1 MREHKAMEK
10 VRALL
15 VEDDEDDYL
24 ITKDLFSDIYGEA
37 YQLDWVR
44 DYDQAVE
51 KLDSDEY
58 DICLMDYRLGVHN
71 GLELLREAA
80 VRNVKIPIIFL
91 TGQGDRSLD
100 VEVMNAGAAD
110 YLVKG
115 QLDSAKLER
124 SIRYAIQQRRFEEE
138 RIRRLL
144 EGAARTQAEIANRQ
158 KDEFLAMVSHE
169 LRGPLNSMLGWIHLL
184 KGGKLKVDDVQK
196 ALETIERNC
205 KLQVRIIEDLLDTT
219 RILNGNLRLQISS
232 VNLISIIE
240 EALKAAYPMA
250 ESKSI
255 TLNKIFD
262 SSIARVSGDPER
274 LQQVVS
280 NLISNAI
287 KFTPDGGRIDVR
299 LERQNETVQLVVS
312 DTGIGIEPHFLPYV
326 FDRYKRADNQTSKR
340 HSGLGLGL
348 AIVRHIV
355 EAHSGTVNVHSEGEG
370 CGATFF
376 INIPITNQT

>member
-1 MREHKAMEK
+1 MEK
-10 VRALL
+10 IRALL

-24 ITKDLFSDIYGEA
+24 ITKDLFSDIYADA

-44 DYDQAVE
+44 DYDLALE
-51 KLDSDEY
+51 KLGHDGY
-58 DICLMDYRLGVHN
+58 DICLMDYRLGAHN
-71 GLELLREAA
+71 GLELLREASA
-80 VRNVKIPIIFL
+80 RNVKTPIIFL

-184 KGGKLKVDDVQK
+184 KSGKLKSEDVQK
-196 ALETIERNC
+196 AMDTIERNC

-219 RILNGNLRLQISS
+219 RILNGNLRLQLSS
-232 VNLISIIE
+232 INLVSIIE
-240 EALKAAYPMA
+240 EALKASYPMA
-250 ESKSI
+250 EAKSI
-255 TLNKIFD
+255 SLNKTFD
-262 SSIARVSGDPER
+262 SSIERITGDSER

-287 KFTPDGGRIDVR
+287 KFTPDGGRVDVCLEKAGEIVR
-299 LERQNETVQLVVS
+299 LS
-312 DTGIGIEPHFLPYV
+312 IKDTGIGIAPHFLPYV

-355 EAHSGTVNVHSEGEG
+355 EAHQGEVSVYSEGEG
-370 CGATFF
+370 LGTTFF
-376 INIPITNQT
+376 IDLPGNKQPDV

>member
-1 MREHKAMEK
+1 MDK

-24 ITKDLFSDIYGEA
+24 ITKDLFSDIYGGAHHLE
-37 YQLDWVR
+37 WVR
-44 DYDQAVE
+44 EYEEAVE
-51 KLDSDEY
+51 KLESDKY
-58 DICLMDYRLGVHN
+58 DICLMDYRLGEHN
-71 GLELLREAA
+71 GLELLQEASA
-80 VRNVKIPIIFL
+80 RNVKIPIIFL

-124 SIRYAIQQRRFEEE
+124 AIRYAIQQRRFEEE

-184 KGGKLKVDDVQK
+184 KGGKLKADDVQK
-196 ALETIERNC
+196 ALDTIERNC

-232 VNLISIIE
+232 VNFISIIE
-240 EALKAAYPMA
+240 EALKAAYPMVEA
-250 ESKSI
+250 KAI
-255 TLNKIFD
+255 TLNRTLD
-262 SSIARVSGDPER
+262 SSIERVAGDPER
-274 LQQVVS
+274 LHQVVS

-287 KFTPDGGRIDVR
+287 KFTPEGGRIDVR
-299 LERQNETVQLVVS
+299 LEKQDEYAQLAVS
-312 DTGIGIEPHFLPYV
+312 DTGIGIAQHFLPSV

-355 EAHSGTVNVHSEGEG
+355 EAHNGTVKVHSDGEG
-370 CGATFF
+370 YGATFF
-376 INIPITNQT
+376 VNIPLNNQR

>member
-1 MREHKAMEK
+1 MEI

-24 ITKDLFSDIYGEA
+24 ITKELFSDIYGDA
-37 YQLDWVR
+37 HRLMWVR
-44 DYDQAVE
+44 DFDEALE
-51 KLDSDEY
+51 KLTGDDY
-58 DICLMDYRLGVHN
+58 DICLLDYRLGVKN
-71 GLELLREAA
+71 GLEFLREASA
-80 VRNVKIPIIFL
+80 RGVKIPIIFL

-100 VEVMNAGAAD
+100 LDAMNAGAAD

-124 SIRYAIQQRRFEEE
+124 SIRYTIQQKRFEEE

-184 KGGKLKVDDVQK
+184 KGGKLKADDIQK

-205 KLQVRIIEDLLDTT
+205 RLQVRIIEDLLDTT
-219 RILNGNLRLQISS
+219 RILNGNLRLQTIS
-232 VNLISIIE
+232 VNFVSIIE

-255 TLNKIFD
+255 TLNKSLDD
-262 SSIARVSGDPER
+262 SIDWVSGDPER

-280 NLISNAI
+280 NLLSNAI
-287 KFTPDGGRIDVR
+287 KFTPEGGRVDVR
-299 LERQNETVQLVVS
+299 LEKKNDLVQLTVQ
-312 DTGIGIEPHFLPYV
+312 DTGVGIATNFLPYV

-355 EAHSGTVNVHSEGEG
+355 EAHSGTVHVNSEGEG
-370 CGATFF
+370 HGAIFSV
-376 INIPITNQT
+376 NLPLRSNS